1 MELYCPHRDEEV
13 KVNSSCSSSPGDR
26 KVACGRQ
33 TSLDDAMLLPP
44 DGVSDASIYS
54 DARNRM
60 DESHAQ
66 KSSSSASSSS
76 CYHSNASSQ
85 DRINVSLDNKN
96 NPCYHSNTSSL
107 NQINISDSMFSF
119 AGNDSDGNTFALDK
133 TKDFLALNSIANRVS
148 HGNTNTYDKLKTP
161 ALHNVPSNGYHS
173 NSPMRNNFIIT
184 ESLDKLATKWDRHSL
199 RYKTNQCETKKK
211 TKSCRKKVT
220 PEVWNPDLSVIAHA
234 QTDSIFQTSSDDFT
248 FSTLEDATGSL
259 TAILD
264 RSIDSE
270 CLTWDTQ
277 CCQDTKGESL
287 NDWLQGTP
295 TRGRSV
301 ESLAS
306 SLEGDSP
313 GVSTRPVQGSPA
325 EIPPSSCLVSKL
337 NRNNNNEINYNLIS
351 I

>member
-1 MELYCPHRDEEV
+1 MEVYCPHRDEEV
-13 KVNSSCSSSPGDR
+13 KVNNSCSSSPCDR

-33 TSLDDAMLLPP
+33 TSLDDAMLSPP

-54 DARNRM
+54 DVQNGM
-60 DESHAQ
+60 NKSHAQ
-66 KSSSSASSSS
+66 KSISPASTASGYYSNTS
-76 CYHSNASSQ
+76 CQ
-85 DRINVSLDNKN
+85 DKFSIAESLDNLSSN
-96 NPCYHSNTSSL
+96 SYYSNTS
-107 NQINISDSMFSF
+107 
-119 AGNDSDGNTFALDK
+119 
-133 TKDFLALNSIANRVS
+133 
-148 HGNTNTYDKLKTP
+148 TNTQFSM
-161 ALHNVPSNGYHS
+161 A
-173 NSPMRNNFIIT
+173 
-184 ESLDKLATKWDRHSL
+184 ESLARQDNKWERQSL
-199 RYKTNQCETKKK
+199 KYKTSQSEGKTIKKSK
-211 TKSCRKKVT
+211 TCCKMAT
-220 PEVWNPDLSVIAHA
+220 PEAWNPDLSVIVHA

-248 FSTLEDATGSL
+248 FSTLGDATGSL

-277 CCQDTKGESL
+277 CCQDTQLESL

-325 EIPPSSCLVSKL
+325 EIPPSSCLVSKP
-337 NRNNNNEINYNLIS
+337 NRNNNNKINYNYNITIHQDLYVHDINR
-351 I
+351 IVFYFHQCIVK

>member
-1 MELYCPHRDEEV
+1 MFHKVTMFNNYVCIFFLRHSDRQVVMEVYCPHRDEEV

-26 KVACGRQ
+26 KVAYGRQ

-54 DARNRM
+54 DVRKRM
-60 DESHAQ
+60 DEYHNQ
-66 KSSSSASSSS
+66 KSSSSADS
-76 CYHSNASSQ
+76 
-85 DRINVSLDNKN
+85 
-96 NPCYHSNTSSL
+96 CYHSNTSSQDEVSIGEIL
-107 NQINISDSMFSF
+107 DNLTNKRFNRSQGKGQTMNKS
-119 AGNDSDGNTFALDK
+119 NTCHK
-133 TKDFLALNSIANRVS
+133 IA
-148 HGNTNTYDKLKTP
+148 
-161 ALHNVPSNGYHS
+161 
-173 NSPMRNNFIIT
+173 
-184 ESLDKLATKWDRHSL
+184 
-199 RYKTNQCETKKK
+199 
-211 TKSCRKKVT
+211 T
-220 PEVWNPDLSVIAHA
+220 PEGWNPDLSVIAHA

-248 FSTLEDATGSL
+248 FCTLEDATGSL

-277 CCQDTKGESL
+277 CCQHTQGESL

-325 EIPPSSCLVSKL
+325 EIPPCSSVVSYTNTLVDEELEKL
-337 NRNNNNEINYNLIS
+337 HLAENELQIH
-351 I
+351 

>member
-1 MELYCPHRDEEV
+1 MEVYCPHRDEEV
-13 KVNSSCSSSPGDR
+13 KINSSCSSSSGDR
-26 KVACGRQ
+26 KVACGRH

-44 DGVSDASIYS
+44 DGVSDALIYS
-54 DARNRM
+54 DVRNRM
-60 DESHAQ
+60 DESHDQ
-66 KSSSSASSSS
+66 KSASSSASS
-76 CYHSNASSQ
+76 
-85 DRINVSLDNKN
+85 
-96 NPCYHSNTSSL
+96 CYHSNTSS
-107 NQINISDSMFSF
+107 Q
-119 AGNDSDGNTFALDK
+119 DK
-133 TKDFLALNSIANRVS
+133 ISIA
-148 HGNTNTYDKLKTP
+148 D
-161 ALHNVPSNGYHS
+161 
-173 NSPMRNNFIIT
+173 
-184 ESLDKLATKWDRHSL
+184 SLDKLPSNSFHSNISINSQFSMAESLSKQDNKWDRQSL
-199 RYKTNQCETKKK
+199 RNKTNQGDGQTIKKSK
-211 TKSCRKKVT
+211 TCHKMAT

-277 CCQDTKGESL
+277 CCQDTQVESL
-287 NDWLQGTP
+287 NDWLQRTP

-325 EIPPSSCLVSKL
+325 EIPPSSFLVSNTNMFVDEDLKTHSWRH
-337 NRNNNNEINYNLIS
+337 NSYFYSYSAGIDFSHQKLIS
-351 I
+351 VDVRFWRV

>member
-1 MELYCPHRDEEV
+1 MCCLSVTNFTKSQYIYFIFFRHSDKQVVMEVYCPHRDEEV

-33 TSLDDAMLLPP
+33 TSLDDAMLSPP

-54 DARNRM
+54 DVRNRM
-60 DESHAQ
+60 DESHAH
-66 KSSSSASSSS
+66 KSLSSSASSF
-76 CYHSNASSQ
+76 
-85 DRINVSLDNKN
+85 
-96 NPCYHSNTSSL
+96 YHSNTSS
-107 NQINISDSMFSF
+107 Q
-119 AGNDSDGNTFALDK
+119 DK
-133 TKDFLALNSIANRVS
+133 VSIGKCVDYL
-148 HGNTNTYDKLKTP
+148 TNKRFIRSQGEGQTMKKSKT
-161 ALHNVPSNGYHS
+161 
-173 NSPMRNNFIIT
+173 
-184 ESLDKLATKWDRHSL
+184 
-199 RYKTNQCETKKK
+199 
-211 TKSCRKKVT
+211 CRKMET
-220 PEVWNPDLSVIAHA
+220 PEVWNPDLSMIAHV

-277 CCQDTKGESL
+277 CCQDTQGESL

-325 EIPPSSCLVSKL
+325 EISPSSCLV
-337 NRNNNNEINYNLIS
+337 NRL
-351 I
+351 

>member
-1 MELYCPHRDEEV
+1 MLGFFSRHSDKQVVMEVYCPHRDEEV
-13 KVNSSCSSSPGDR
+13 KVNNSCSSSPGDR

-54 DARNRM
+54 DVRNRM
-60 DESHAQ
+60 DESHDQ
-66 KSSSSASSSS
+66 KSISSTSTAS
-76 CYHSNASSQ
+76 CY
-85 DRINVSLDNKN
+85 
-96 NPCYHSNTSSL
+96 YSNTS
-107 NQINISDSMFSF
+107 
-119 AGNDSDGNTFALDK
+119 
-133 TKDFLALNSIANRVS
+133 
-148 HGNTNTYDKLKTP
+148 TNTQFSM
-161 ALHNVPSNGYHS
+161 A
-173 NSPMRNNFIIT
+173 
-184 ESLDKLATKWDRHSL
+184 ESLAKQDNKWERQSL
-199 RYKTNQCETKKK
+199 RNKTSQGEGQIMEISK
-211 TKSCRKKVT
+211 TCRKMAA

-248 FSTLEDATGSL
+248 FSTIEDATGSL

-277 CCQDTKGESL
+277 CCQDTQGESL

-301 ESLAS
+301 ESLVS

-313 GVSTRPVQGSPA
+313 GISTRPVHGSPA
-325 EIPPSSCLVSKL
+325 EIPPSSCLVS
-337 NRNNNNEINYNLIS
+337 EYNLK
-351 I
+351 

>member
-1 MELYCPHRDEEV
+1 MLLIDVLSFSNKLCLTKSQYIYFIFFRHSDKQVVMEVYCPHRAEEV
-13 KVNSSCSSSPGDR
+13 KINSSCSSSPGDR

-33 TSLDDAMLLPP
+33 TSLDDAMLSPP

-54 DARNRM
+54 DVRNTM
-60 DESHAQ
+60 DESHDH
-66 KSSSSASSSS
+66 KSLSSSASS
-76 CYHSNASSQ
+76 CYHSDTSLQDKVSIGECVDYLTNRKFIRSQ
-85 DRINVSLDNKN
+85 GEGQTMNV
-96 NPCYHSNTSSL
+96 
-107 NQINISDSMFSF
+107 
-119 AGNDSDGNTFALDK
+119 
-133 TKDFLALNSIANRVS
+133 
-148 HGNTNTYDKLKTP
+148 
-161 ALHNVPSNGYHS
+161 
-173 NSPMRNNFIIT
+173 
-184 ESLDKLATKWDRHSL
+184 
-199 RYKTNQCETKKK
+199 
-211 TKSCRKKVT
+211 
-220 PEVWNPDLSVIAHA
+220 
-234 QTDSIFQTSSDDFT
+234 QTDSIFQKSSDDFT

-277 CCQDTKGESL
+277 CCQDTQGESL

-325 EIPPSSCLVSKL
+325 EISPSSCLV
-337 NRNNNNEINYNLIS
+337 NRL
-351 I
+351 